1 MALSV
6 FQRLLGWLG
15 FPKAKAKDAPESKGA
30 PKASGAP
37 SAESGSTPPAVAA
50 AAEPNQDQGKK
61 PDAKPRPSQRPET
74 DEHAVKP
81 EVAIRQMLKVKSLEE
96 AAKAQSPEDVRAQTL
111 DDLKALKELPA
122 LRSLAQGFA
131 RIVSRPD
138 VDINEVV
145 DSISKDQGLSV
156 RILRMANSAEVSSE
170 QRIDSLDVAV
180 QMLGVN
186 RVRQA
191 ADAVSILSL
200 PSSAGESLDWKHLWI
215 HALGTAAIS
224 ERLEGLIRGER
235 ASAVYVA
242 GLLHDA
248 GKIVLSTLQPEAYR
262 GVLLDAW
269 NELEPLERLEVARF
283 GVDHAEAGVNFA
295 RQNGMGEIIVQAIA
309 HHGRPEQAEAHRLEV
324 ALVSLGNFLAKAYG
338 VGFSGSR
345 LSERDGEFAGHPAWA
360 IIEQEIGRRPDIDQ
374 ISDQMKVFI
383 KRLRTQ
389 LAALREGL

>member
-15 FPKAKAKDAPESKGA
+15 FSKAKVEGTPEPKAAPEVSVVEAAASGSSSPAGAEAAA
-30 PKASGAP
+30 PKK
-37 SAESGSTPPAVAA
+37 
-50 AAEPNQDQGKK
+50 DQAKS
-61 PDAKPRPSQRPET
+61 DAKPRTSQRPET

-81 EVAIRQMLKVKSLEE
+81 EVAIRQMLKVKSLDE

-111 DDLKALKELPA
+111 NDLKELKELPA
-122 LRSLAQGFA
+122 LKSLAQGFA

-295 RQNGMGEIIVQAIA
+295 RQNGMGEIVVQAIA

-345 LSERDGEFAGHPAWA
+345 LSERDGEFADHPAWA

-374 ISDQMKVFI
+374 ISEQMKVFI

>member
-1 MALSV
+1 MASSV
-6 FQRLLGWLG
+6 FQRLLSWLG
-15 FPKAKAKDAPESKGA
+15 FSKSRRDPAPVE
-30 PKASGAP
+30 
-37 SAESGSTPPAVAA
+37 TPAA
-50 AAEPNQDQGKK
+50 AAAAAPAGQPAEVAAEASTGSSPKGEA
-61 PDAKPRPSQRPET
+61 PAKARPSQRPET

-81 EVAIRQMLKVKSLEE
+81 EVAIRQMLKVKSLAD

-111 DDLKALKELPA
+111 NDLKALKELPA
-122 LRSLAQGFA
+122 LKSLAQGFA

-138 VDINEVV
+138 VDVDEVV
-145 DSISKDQGLSV
+145 ESISKDQGLSV

-180 QMLGVN
+180 QMLGVD

-200 PSSAGESLDWKHLWI
+200 PSSAGDSLDWKHLWI

-269 NELEPLERLEVARF
+269 NELEPLESLEVARF

-309 HHGRPEQAEAHRLEV
+309 HHGRPDRAESHRLEV

-345 LSERDGEFAGHPAWA
+345 LTERDGELADHPAWL
-360 IIEQEIGRRPDIDQ
+360 IIEQEIGRRPDVDQ
-374 ISDQMKVFI
+374 VSEQMKVFI

>member
-37 SAESGSTPPAVAA
+37 PAESASTPPAVAA

-122 LRSLAQGFA
+122 LKSLAQGFA

-295 RQNGMGEIIVQAIA
+295 RQNAMGEIIVQAIA

-345 LSERDGEFAGHPAWA
+345 LSERDGEFADHPAWA

>member
-6 FQRLLGWLG
+6 FQRLLNWLG
-15 FPKAKAKDAPESKGA
+15 FSKAKQGGLSDSAGAGAPEATVAPQAQGA
-30 PKASGAP
+30 V
-37 SAESGSTPPAVAA
+37 VA
-50 AAEPNQDQGKK
+50 
-61 PDAKPRPSQRPET
+61 PDAANAKPKPEAKPKPSQRPET

-96 AAKAQSPEDVRAQTL
+96 AANARSPEDVRAQTL
-111 DDLKALKELPA
+111 NDLKALKELPA
-122 LRSLAQGFA
+122 LKSLAQGFA

-138 VDINEVV
+138 VDVSEVV

-200 PSSAGESLDWKHLWI
+200 PSSAGDSLDWKHLWI

-262 GVLLDAW
+262 GVLLAAW
-269 NELEPLERLEVARF
+269 NELEPLESLEVARF

-345 LSERDGEFAGHPAWA
+345 LTERDGEFADHPAWA
-360 IIEQEIGRRPDIDQ
+360 IIQQEIGRRPDIEQ
-374 ISDQMKVFI
+374 ISEQMKVFI

>member
-1 MALSV
+1 MAQSV
-6 FQRLLGWLG
+6 FQRFLAWLG
-15 FPKAKAKDAPESKGA
+15 FSKAKAAPLSDAAPTAGPGA
-30 PKASGAP
+30 TAASPTTATPAEEATAAASVP
-37 SAESGSTPPAVAA
+37 SA
-50 AAEPNQDQGKK
+50 
-61 PDAKPRPSQRPET
+61 PDSSAKPRASQRPEN

-81 EVAIRQMLKVKSLEE
+81 EVAIRQMLKVKSL
-96 AAKAQSPEDVRAQTL
+96 ADATRTQSPADVRAQTL
-111 DDLKALKELPA
+111 NDLKALKELPA
-122 LRSLAQGFA
+122 LKSLAQGFA

-138 VDINEVV
+138 VDVDEVV
-145 DSISKDQGLSV
+145 ESISKDQGLSV

-180 QMLGVN
+180 QMLGVD

-200 PSSAGESLDWKHLWI
+200 PSSAGDSLDWKHLWI

-248 GKIVLSTLQPEAYR
+248 GKIVLSTLQPDAYR

-269 NELEPLERLEVARF
+269 NELEPLESLEVARF

-309 HHGRPEQAEAHRLEV
+309 HHGRPDRAETHRFEV
-324 ALVSLGNFLAKAYG
+324 ALVALGNFLAKAYG

-345 LSERDGEFAGHPAWA
+345 LTERDGEFADHPAWA
-360 IIEQEIGRRPDIDQ
+360 VIEQESGRRPDIEHV
-374 ISDQMKVFI
+374 SDQMKVFI

>member
-1 MALSV
+1 MASSV
-6 FQRLLGWLG
+6 FQRLLAWLG
-15 FPKAKAKDAPESKGA
+15 FAKSTPRPATASSPQVAPAEG
-30 PKASGAP
+30 SGAATSPVAKIGDTAVP
-37 SAESGSTPPAVAA
+37 SKPTDAA
-50 AAEPNQDQGKK
+50 APN
-61 PDAKPRPSQRPET
+61 AARRPLRPEH

-81 EVAIRQMLKVKSLEE
+81 EIAIRQMLKVKSLEE
-96 AAKAQSPEDVRAQTL
+96 AAEAKSPEDVREQTL
-111 DDLKALKELPA
+111 TELKALKELPA
-122 LRSLAQGFA
+122 LKSLAQGFA

-269 NELEPLERLEVARF
+269 NELEPLESLEVARF

-309 HHGRPEQAEAHRLEV
+309 HHGRPDQAEAHRLEV
-324 ALVSLGNFLAKAYG
+324 ALVALGNFLAKAYG

-345 LSERDGEFAGHPAWA
+345 LTERDGEFADHPAWR
-360 IIEQEIGRRPDIDQ
+360 IIEQEIGRRPDVDQ
-374 ISDQMKVFI
+374 IADQMKVFI
-383 KRLRTQ
+383 KKLRTQ

>member
-15 FPKAKAKDAPESKGA
+15 FSKAKAEAAPE
-30 PKASGAP
+30 PKTASQTPAVPPPASVSTP
-37 SAESGSTPPAVAA
+37 SAAA
-50 AAEPNQDQGKK
+50 IAAEPAKGKSK
-61 PDAKPRPSQRPET
+61 PEAKPRPSQRPET

-81 EVAIRQMLKVKSLEE
+81 EVAIRQMLKVKSLAE
-96 AAKAQSPEDVRAQTL
+96 AAKAQSPDDVRAQTL
-111 DDLKALKELPA
+111 NELKALKELPA
-122 LRSLAQGFA
+122 LKSLAQGFA

-138 VDINEVV
+138 VDVSEVV

-156 RILRMANSAEVSSE
+156 RILRMANSAEVGSE

-200 PSSAGESLDWKHLWI
+200 PSSAGDSLDWKHLWI

-269 NELEPLERLEVARF
+269 NELDPLERLEVARF

-345 LSERDGEFAGHPAWA
+345 LSERDGEFADHPAWA

>member
-6 FQRLLGWLG
+6 FQRLLAWLG
-15 FPKAKAKDAPESKGA
+15 FAKPTPAPSTAESPQGA
-30 PKASGAP
+30 PAEGSVAAP
-37 SAESGSTPPAVAA
+37 PPAVNAA
-50 AAEPNQDQGKK
+50 DVPATAKSADADLPIAAR
-61 PDAKPRPSQRPET
+61 RPLLPEH

-81 EVAIRQMLKVKSLEE
+81 EIAIRQMLKVKSLEE
-96 AAKAQSPEDVRAQTL
+96 AAGAKSPEDVREQTL
-111 DDLKALKELPA
+111 TELKALKELPA
-122 LRSLAQGFA
+122 LKSLAQGFA

-269 NELEPLERLEVARF
+269 NELEPLESLEVARF
-283 GVDHAEAGVNFA
+283 GVAHAEAGVNFA

-309 HHGRPEQAEAHRLEV
+309 HHGRPDLAEVHRLEV
-324 ALVSLGNFLAKAYG
+324 ALVALGNFLAKAYG

-345 LSERDGEFAGHPAWA
+345 LTERDGEFADHPAWQ
-360 IIEQEIGRRPDIDQ
+360 IIEQEIGRRPDVDQ
-374 ISDQMKVFI
+374 IADQMKVFI
-383 KRLRTQ
+383 KKLRTQ

>member
-15 FPKAKAKDAPESKGA
+15 FSKAKVEGTPESKAAPEVSVVEAAASGSSSPAGAEAAA
-30 PKASGAP
+30 PKK
-37 SAESGSTPPAVAA
+37 
-50 AAEPNQDQGKK
+50 DQAKS
-61 PDAKPRPSQRPET
+61 DAKPRTSQRPET

-81 EVAIRQMLKVKSLEE
+81 EVAIRQMLKVKSLDE

-111 DDLKALKELPA
+111 NDLKELKELPA
-122 LRSLAQGFA
+122 LKSLAQGFA

-295 RQNGMGEIIVQAIA
+295 RQNGMGEIVVQAIA

-345 LSERDGEFAGHPAWA
+345 LSERDGEFADHPAWA

-374 ISDQMKVFI
+374 ISEQMKVFI

>member
-15 FPKAKAKDAPESKGA
+15 FSKAKAEAAPE
-30 PKASGAP
+30 PKTASQTPAVPPPASVSAP
-37 SAESGSTPPAVAA
+37 SAAA
-50 AAEPNQDQGKK
+50 IAAEPAKGKSK
-61 PDAKPRPSQRPET
+61 PEPKPRPSQRPET

-81 EVAIRQMLKVKSLEE
+81 EVAIRQMLKVKSLAE
-96 AAKAQSPEDVRAQTL
+96 AAKAQSPDDVRAQTL
-111 DDLKALKELPA
+111 NELKALKELPA
-122 LRSLAQGFA
+122 LKSLAQGFA

-138 VDINEVV
+138 VDISEVV

-200 PSSAGESLDWKHLWI
+200 PSSAGDSLDWKHLWI

-269 NELEPLERLEVARF
+269 NELDPLERLEVARF

-345 LSERDGEFAGHPAWA
+345 LSERDGEFADHPAWA

>member
-15 FPKAKAKDAPESKGA
+15 FSKAKSEAAPDSKT
-30 PKASGAP
+30 ASQTPAVQP
-37 SAESGSTPPAVAA
+37 PASVSTPSPAAI
-50 AAEPNQDQGKK
+50 AAEPAKGNSK
-61 PDAKPRPSQRPET
+61 PEAKPRPSQRPET

-81 EVAIRQMLKVKSLEE
+81 EVAIRQMLKVKSLAE
-96 AAKAQSPEDVRAQTL
+96 AAKAQSPDDVRAQTL
-111 DDLKALKELPA
+111 NELKALKELPA
-122 LRSLAQGFA
+122 LKSLAQGFA

-138 VDINEVV
+138 VDVSEVV

-156 RILRMANSAEVSSE
+156 RILRMANSAEVGSE

-200 PSSAGESLDWKHLWI
+200 PSSAGDSLDWKHLWI

-269 NELEPLERLEVARF
+269 NELDPLERLEVARF

-345 LSERDGEFAGHPAWA
+345 LSERDGEFADHPAWA

>member
-6 FQRLLGWLG
+6 FQLLLGWLG
-15 FPKAKAKDAPESKGA
+15 FSKATVEGTPEPKAAPEVSVVEAAASGSSSPAGAEAAA
-30 PKASGAP
+30 PKK
-37 SAESGSTPPAVAA
+37 
-50 AAEPNQDQGKK
+50 DQAKS
-61 PDAKPRPSQRPET
+61 DSKPRTSQRPET

-81 EVAIRQMLKVKSLEE
+81 EVAIRQMLKVKSLDE

-111 DDLKALKELPA
+111 NDLKELKELPA
-122 LRSLAQGFA
+122 LKSLAQGFA

-295 RQNGMGEIIVQAIA
+295 RQNGMGEIVVQAIA

-324 ALVSLGNFLAKAYG
+324 ALVSLGNFLAQASG
-338 VGFSGSR
+338 VGVSGSR
-345 LSERDGEFAGHPAWA
+345 LSERDGEFADHPAWA

-374 ISDQMKVFI
+374 ISEQMKVFI

>member
-15 FPKAKAKDAPESKGA
+15 FSKAKAEAAPE
-30 PKASGAP
+30 PKTASQTPAVPPPASVSAP
-37 SAESGSTPPAVAA
+37 SAAA
-50 AAEPNQDQGKK
+50 IAAEPAKGKSK
-61 PDAKPRPSQRPET
+61 PEAKPRPSQRPET

-81 EVAIRQMLKVKSLEE
+81 EVAIRQMLKVKSLAE
-96 AAKAQSPEDVRAQTL
+96 AAKAQSPDDVRAQTL
-111 DDLKALKELPA
+111 NELKALKELPA
-122 LRSLAQGFA
+122 LKSLAQGFA

-138 VDINEVV
+138 VDISEVV

-200 PSSAGESLDWKHLWI
+200 PSSAGDSLDWKHLWI

-269 NELEPLERLEVARF
+269 NELDPLERLEVARF

-345 LSERDGEFAGHPAWA
+345 LSERDGEFADHPAWA